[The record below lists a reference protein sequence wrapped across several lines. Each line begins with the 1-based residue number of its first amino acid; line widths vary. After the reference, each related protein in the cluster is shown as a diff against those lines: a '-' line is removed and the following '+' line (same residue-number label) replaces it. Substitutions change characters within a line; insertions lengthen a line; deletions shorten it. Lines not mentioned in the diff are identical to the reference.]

1 MPSDDL
7 KHYVALNIDFYEIL
21 GLTSTSSQKEL
32 DRHWRKTA
40 LRTHPDKVGNDPSAE
55 RLFHL
60 AQLGYD
66 ILSDPTKKALYDNAR
81 NAQLQKKRQTD
92 LFEGRR
98 KEMKDD
104 LEAKERRVKRGRE
117 DEDNDHEKL
126 ERMFRQLAQDG
137 KRMRMERQE
146 ALKKELE
153 QEEMETQTNVNNP
166 MTSGV
171 SSVPELDRTVK
182 VRWPIKDGG
191 DLVKESDIMTLF
203 SGFGNIESVTMLG
216 PKAQKKKK
224 HLAAVCMVQY
234 SSIVGA
240 HTAVKDFPS
249 QTGKEWERFNLV
261 FWAGN
266 KEPDSISEQRS
277 DSSIPQSSSAT
288 SSPSNPARTSQIP
301 ASFQEKDS
309 RPATP
314 TPLGTASTIWPM
326 LRKQPSSSSF
336 SSAAFNTP
344 KVSSPFGRGLE
355 ANSPSLE
362 ELTMIRLKNAEKRR
376 LAEELQQEDDRAAAA
391 EVNNSS

>member
-1 MPSDDL
+1 MQSDDL
-7 KHYVALNIDFYEIL
+7 KHYVASNIDFYDIL

-32 DRHWRKTA
+32 DRQWRKTA
-40 LRTHPDKVGNDPSAE
+40 LKTHPDKVGNDPSAQ

-66 ILSDPTKKALYDNAR
+66 ILSDPTKKAIYDNAR

-92 LFEGRR
+92 LFEGMRR
-98 KEMKDD
+98 EMKND
-104 LEAKERRVKRGRE
+104 LEARERRVKRGRE

-137 KRMRMERQE
+137 KRMRMERQQ

-153 QEEMETQTNVNNP
+153 QQQMDTKTNVNSP

-182 VRWPIKDGG
+182 IRWPIEVGG
-191 DLVKESDIMTLF
+191 DLVKESDIKTLF

-216 PKAQKKKK
+216 PKAQKRKQQ
-224 HLAAVCMVQY
+224 LAAICMVQY

-249 QTGKEWERFNLV
+249 QKGKEWERFNLV

-266 KEPDSISEQRS
+266 KEPDSISEQSS
-277 DSSIPQSSSAT
+277 DSFNAQSSSAT
-288 SSPSNPARTSQIP
+288 SSPSTPAKASKGP
-301 ASFQEKDS
+301 ASFLEKDS
-309 RPATP
+309 RLATP
-314 TPLGTASTIWPM
+314 TPLGTASTNGPM
-326 LRKQPSSSSF
+326 LKKQPSFLSF
-336 SSAAFNTP
+336 SSANFSTP
-344 KVSSPFGRGLE
+344 NMSSPFRRGLG

-376 LAEELQQEDDRAAAA
+376 LAEELQREDDRAAAA